1 MKSIYKEK
9 KIKTYAVYGAGS
21 TRFAI
26 AFGNYYC
33 SYLKKKTAIIEA
45 GEGNLADISNDKYSK
60 TKSFIN
66 DDIVGFTKMKLDYY
80 PSLCYEDIIKLLKG
94 KYEVF
99 IMDIKELSHDYMNL
113 FRLSDKSMFLCNI
126 ASYNRRSFCNNKN
139 LFENDMIEVDLY
151 CYLLNNG
158 DKTWYENA
166 YRNSKL
172 YNGIKEMLFIKN
184 PDKLSKEDIRFLKT
198 IGC

>member
-1 MKSIYKEK
+1 
-9 KIKTYAVYGAGS
+9 
-21 TRFAI
+21 
-26 AFGNYYC
+26 
-33 SYLKKKTAIIEA
+33 
-45 GEGNLADISNDKYSK
+45 
-60 TKSFIN
+60 
-66 DDIVGFTKMKLDYY
+66 
-80 PSLCYEDIIKLLKG
+80 
-94 KYEVF
+94 
-99 IMDIKELSHDYMNL
+99 MDIKELSHDYMNL
-113 FRLSDKSMFLCNI
+113 FRLSNKSMFLCNI